1 MIATSSS
8 LPIKK
13 NCCDQLAEQNFEGG
27 SYIFLTL
34 LPVSWT
40 ATVVTSVNLL
50 SPVQPRARLSTRI
63 QPLIRGNRRA
73 RILASKFCSAFCIKS
88 CTTDLMQ
95 RIGHRQCRCP
105 ISVADLDRNQFFFA
119 DPKKNCCDQLA
130 EQNFEGG
137 SYIFLTL
144 LPVSWTAT
152 VVTSVNLLSPVQ
164 PRARL
169 STRIQPLIR
178 GNRRARILASKFCS
192 AFCIKSCT
200 TDLMQRI
207 GHRQCR
213 CPISVADL
221 DRNQFFF
228 ADPRRTVAIN

>member
-1 MIATSSS
+1 MQRIGHRQCRCPISVRTLIATSSS
-8 LPIKK
+8 LPIKEE
-13 NCCDQLAEQNFEGG
+13 LLRSIAEQNFEGG

-105 ISVADLDRNQFFFA
+105 ISVRTLIATSSSCRS
-119 DPKKNCCDQLA
+119 KKNCCDQLA

-178 GNRRARILASKFCS
+178 GNRRAAS
-192 AFCIKSCT
+192 
-200 TDLMQRI
+200 
-207 GHRQCR
+207 
-213 CPISVADL
+213 
-221 DRNQFFF
+221 
-228 ADPRRTVAIN
+228 